1 MSNASEQ
8 SQPFTFKGYV
18 IINLIFWAYCLIQFF
33 VVKWLIRDMTG
44 LIFFFV
50 VLAVGFTVVS
60 IYDGLYE
67 RFSRPEEREEPADR
81 PITSETQG

>member
-33 VVKWLIRDMTG
+33 LVKWLIGDITG

-50 VLAVGFTVVS
+50 ILAVGFTLVS
-60 IYDGLYE
+60 IYACLYE
-67 RFSRPEEREEPADR
+67 RFSRPEETEAPAAK
-81 PITSETQG
+81 PTTTAT

>member
-8 SQPFTFKGYV
+8 TGRFPFKGYV
-18 IINLIFWAYCLIQFF
+18 IINLIFWAYCLIQFL
-33 VVKWLIRDMTG
+33 VVKWLIGDITG

-50 VLAVGFTVVS
+50 VLAVGFTLVS

-67 RFSRPEEREEPADR
+67 RLSRPEETEKPADQ
-81 PITSETQG
+81 PTTTET

>member
-8 SQPFTFKGYV
+8 SQRFTFKGYV
-18 IINLIFWAYCLIQFF
+18 IINLIFWAYCLLQFF

-50 VLAVGFTVVS
+50 VLAVGFTLVS

-67 RFSRPEEREEPADR
+67 RFSRPEGTEESADR

>member
-8 SQPFTFKGYV
+8 SQRFTVKGYV

-33 VVKWLIRDMTG
+33 VVKWLMDDVTG

-50 VLAVGFTVVS
+50 VLAIGFTVVS

-67 RFSRPEEREEPADR
+67 RFSRPEETEKPADQ
-81 PITSETQG
+81 PTATET

>member
-1 MSNASEQ
+1 MGNASEQ
-8 SQPFTFKGYV
+8 SQRFTFKGYV

-33 VVKWLIRDMTG
+33 VVKWLIGDMTG

-60 IYDGLYE
+60 IYDCLYE
-67 RFSRPEEREEPADR
+67 RFSRPEESEEPTDR
-81 PITSETQG
+81 PTTTET